1 MPAIKEILA
10 RPVALNIEEVIKVDQ
25 NDADIIKSEIEEYV
39 MTDSILD
46 HFLRVLERYQETPAN
61 PHEGIG
67 VWVSGFFGSGK
78 SSFAKLLGLALANR
92 EILHEGAAARLAGR
106 RPDSKKLQ
114 VILKQIAEKIPADAV
129 IFDVSTPLMQQVYGF
144 YNKRGV
150 AHRGQ
155 TQTLYTIIG
164 LFQFKTTA

>member
-10 RPVALNIEEVIKVDQ
+10 RPVADNIEEVIKVDQ
-25 NDADIIKSEIEEYV
+25 NDAEIIKSEIAEYV
-39 MTDSILD
+39 MTDSILE
-46 HFLRVLERYQETPAN
+46 HFLRVLDRYQETPAN

-92 EILHEGAAARLAGR
+92 DILNEGAAARLAGR

-114 VILKQIAEKIPADAV
+114 VLLKQIAEKIPTDA
-129 IFDVSTPLMQQVYGF
+129 
-144 YNKRGV
+144 
-150 AHRGQ
+150 
-155 TQTLYTIIG
+155 
-164 LFQFKTTA
+164 